1 MIPEQQPQQAKTEE
15 PMTDE
20 EALLKIAQAMKDNAP
35 TQEDKQNVHTFL
47 KKVGKAQKKK
57 NYVTLLHLF
66 ENSKAKFKKVRIDDQ
81 TFMEEGIPR
90 LAAAG
95 YVWQE
100 GRKNNPLIILPNFSV
115 KPINAEDVYKPITAG
130 KLYKESLKDGSNVVG
145 YRLLLNKMKLEAI
158 GAKKQMGGMIK
169 WILGAIVLGIIAYAF
184 ISGGGV

>member
-1 MIPEQQPQQAKTEE
+1 MGLIDDVKYLKEKVEEQENKKSKKTKKWRY
-15 PMTDE
+15 P
-20 EALLKIAQAMKDNAP
+20 
-35 TQEDKQNVHTFL
+35 FG

-57 NYVTLLHLF
+57 NYVTLLNLF